1 MAGEGAPSEVGGE
14 RYVGVDVPAQVGSR
28 VCMAERYQQLFPVT
42 PGGTNLHIGRIY
54 YEPQTDCS
62 AEGEGTIEEVWDEGQ
77 WCRVRWDVTGETGT
91 YWFSSMWTCLPHDT
105 GGYDQGRH
113 GCSPLVCLD
122 PLPPKVEPS
131 PTPDGEGKEGEA
143 QNGVA
148 S

>member
-1 MAGEGAPSEVGGE
+1 M
-14 RYVGVDVPAQVGSR
+14 R
-28 VCMAERYQQLFPVT
+28 VRMAERYQQLFGVT

-62 AEGEGTIEEVWDEGQ
+62 EGGEGTIIEVWEEGT
-77 WCRVRWDVTGETGT
+77 WCRVKWDLTGESGT

-122 PLPPKVEPS
+122 DPAPPEHQTEKPAPS
-131 PTPDGEGKEGEA
+131 DPEGA
-143 QNGVA
+143 QDA
-148 S
+148 